1 MAKHR
6 WPCHQAF
13 PNKPVRVIVPFT
25 PGGVTDIIARTHAA
39 KLAELWGQSVARFV
53 AAEIEDAARIARAAG
68 IRAQ

>member
-1 MAKHR
+1 M
-6 WPCHQAF
+6 
-13 PNKPVRVIVPFT
+13 RVIVPFT